1 MRESTSSLT
10 NNNTKYTE
18 MASKTSI
25 DTNNTKKA
33 LNLMTNIQEG
43 ALIHL
48 CLNPGFE
55 LQLLTINFV
64 GFGSHAG
71 FRFHTRRQS
80 FEPSYTQIQAL
91 LVFFFSIAF
100 SKKERM
106 NKSIGLLKTFEVSR
120 FYQLQILPSSNL
132 PQLPLGVQCRSFH
145 PLSPPHRFSKVM
157 VSPRSLEVDSKWQH
171 SCDFKYQVLVLC
183 ILLLKNTTKKV
194 CNCPDNYLGL

>member
-1 MRESTSSLT
+1 MSSSFSQTNQECNIMRESTSSLT

-91 LVFFFSIAF
+91 LVFFFSIAL
-100 SKKERM
+100 SKKD
-106 NKSIGLLKTFEVSR
+106 SR
-120 FYQLQILPSSNL
+120 FYPVPDYTQFKPTSTSPRSAVSILSP
-132 PQLPLGVQCRSFH
+132 PL
-145 PLSPPHRFSKVM
+145 PPHRFSKVM
-157 VSPRSLEVDSKWQH
+157 VSPRSLEVD
-171 SCDFKYQVLVLC
+171 CM
-183 ILLLKNTTKKV
+183 
-194 CNCPDNYLGL
+194 

>member
-91 LVFFFSIAF
+91 LVFFFSIAL
-100 SKKERM
+100 SKRERM
-106 NKSIGLLKTFEVSR
+106 NQSRGLLKTLEVSR
-120 FYQLQILPSSNL
+120 FYPVPDSTQFKPTSTSPRSAVSILSP
-132 PQLPLGVQCRSFH
+132 PL
-145 PLSPPHRFSKVM
+145 PPHRFSKVM

>member
-64 GFGSHAG
+64 GFGRHAG

-80 FEPSYTQIQAL
+80 FETSYTQIQAL

-145 PLSPPHRFSKVM
+145 PLFLLIASLKSWSAQGPLKWI
-157 VSPRSLEVDSKWQH
+157 VSGSTRVILSI
-171 SCDFKYQVLVLC
+171 KYQHYVYC
-183 ILLLKNTTKKV
+183 
-194 CNCPDNYLGL
+194 Y

>member
-1 MRESTSSLT
+1 M
-10 NNNTKYTE
+10 
-18 MASKTSI
+18 
-25 DTNNTKKA
+25 
-33 LNLMTNIQEG
+33 
-43 ALIHL
+43 

-145 PLSPPHRFSKVM
+145 PLFLLIA
-157 VSPRSLEVDSKWQH
+157 SLKSWSAQGPLKWIVCKWQH
-171 SCDFKYQVLVLC
+171 SCDFRYQVIVLS

-194 CNCPDNYLGL
+194 CNCPYNYLGL

>member
-48 CLNPGFE
+48 CLNPVFE

-91 LVFFFSIAF
+91 LVFFFSIAL
-100 SKKERM
+100 SKKD
-106 NKSIGLLKTFEVSR
+106 SR
-120 FYQLQILPSSNL
+120 FYPVPDYTQFKPTSTSPRSAVSILSP
-132 PQLPLGVQCRSFH
+132 PL
-145 PLSPPHRFSKVM
+145 PPHRFSKVM

>member
-91 LVFFFSIAF
+91 LVFFFSMAL
-100 SKKERM
+100 SKERM
-106 NKSIGLLKTFEVSR
+106 KKSRGLLKTLEVSR
-120 FYQLQILPSSNL
+120 FYPVPDSTQFKPTSTSPRSAVSILSP
-132 PQLPLGVQCRSFH
+132 PL
-145 PLSPPHRFSKVM
+145 PPHRFSKVM

-171 SCDFKYQVLVLC
+171 SCDFKYQVIVLS

-194 CNCPDNYLGL
+194 CNCPYNYLGL

>member
-91 LVFFFSIAF
+91 LVFFFSIAL
-100 SKKERM
+100 SKKD
-106 NKSIGLLKTFEVSR
+106 SR
-120 FYQLQILPSSNL
+120 FYPVPDYTQFKPTST
-132 PQLPLGVQCRSFH
+132 
-145 PLSPPHRFSKVM
+145 
-157 VSPRSLEVDSKWQH
+157 SPRSAVSILSPLFLLIASLKSWSAQGPLKWIVCKWQH
-171 SCDFKYQVLVLC
+171 SCDFKYQVIVLS

-194 CNCPDNYLGL
+194 CNCPYNYLGL